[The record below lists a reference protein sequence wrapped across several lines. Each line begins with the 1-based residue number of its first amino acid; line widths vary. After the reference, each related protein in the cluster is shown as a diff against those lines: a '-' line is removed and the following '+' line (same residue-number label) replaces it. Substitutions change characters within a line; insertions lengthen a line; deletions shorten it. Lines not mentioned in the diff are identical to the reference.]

1 MSVVEAIMAVQLQIT
16 LPHDWAPDFDRV
28 AERWFF
34 FHRPSGFCQ
43 YLLPKTGDEITRAG
57 ELVPR
62 LPPRPVQSSITTKIE
77 ALPFQD
83 KQNSTV
89 TIVEVQ
95 QTQTP
100 APIVNAT
107 QVGQRQVS
115 IPQQLQQGPP
125 TSVNP
130 PLQTVPGT
138 LPNAMPIRRASGP
151 VARKPLPRANS
162 APQQQQQP
170 QVSND
175 SIISILV
182 SPNLR
187 TDAIT
192 AKTRFAN

>member
-1 MSVVEAIMAVQLQIT
+1 MAVQLQIT
-16 LPHDWAPDFDRV
+16 LPPDWASDFDRV
-28 AERWFF
+28 AERWYF

-62 LPPRPVQSSITTKIE
+62 LPPRPVQSSVTTKIE
-77 ALPFQD
+77 ALSIKD

-95 QTQTP
+95 QTQAP

-130 PLQTVPGT
+130 VLQTVPGT

-175 SIISILV
+175 SIISI
-182 SPNLR
+182 
-187 TDAIT
+187 
-192 AKTRFAN
+192 

>member
-1 MSVVEAIMAVQLQIT
+1 LSVVEAIMAVQLQIT
-16 LPHDWAPDFDRV
+16 LPLDWASDFDRV
-28 AERWFF
+28 AERWYF
-34 FHRPSGFCQ
+34 FHQPSGFCQ

-77 ALPFQD
+77 ALSIQD

-125 TSVNP
+125 TSVIGNP

-175 SIISILV
+175 SIISI
-182 SPNLR
+182 
-187 TDAIT
+187 
-192 AKTRFAN
+192 

>member
-1 MSVVEAIMAVQLQIT
+1 MAVQLQIT
-16 LPHDWAPDFDRV
+16 LPLDWASDFDRV
-28 AERWFF
+28 AERWYF
-34 FHRPSGFCQ
+34 FHQPSGFCQ

-62 LPPRPVQSSITTKIE
+62 LPPRPVQSSVTTKIE
-77 ALPFQD
+77 ALSIKD

-89 TIVEVQ
+89 TIVGVQ

-100 APIVNAT
+100 APIVNAA

-130 PLQTVPGT
+130 ALQTVPGT
-138 LPNAMPIRRASGP
+138 LPSAMPIRRGSGP

-162 APQQQQQP
+162 APQQQP

-175 SIISILV
+175 SIISI
-182 SPNLR
+182 
-187 TDAIT
+187 
-192 AKTRFAN
+192 